1 MKGYLL
7 LANGQLYEGTL
18 MGAAKPVMAE
28 LVFTT
33 AMTGYLETL
42 TDPSYE
48 GEIVIQTF
56 PTIGNYGVIPED
68 FESPRPRLSA
78 YIVRELCDEP
88 SNFRC
93 QGKLDDYL
101 KAQGIPCL
109 TGVDTRALTRV
120 IRNAGV
126 MNAALLTEKPENPEE
141 ICAQLQVLPF
151 HPSIQDVTC
160 DGVQPAKKRGI
171 HNVVLWDFG
180 AKANIQRELEKRGCA
195 VTVVPASATAQEIL
209 NLNPD
214 GLMLSNGPGDPDAV
228 VETYEQVQQLIGK
241 VPVFGICL
249 GHQMI
254 SLACGAQMEKLKFGH
269 RGGNQP
275 VMNLVSRRVEITAQ
289 NHGFGLLFPS
299 LGKLVPELSGGETEH
314 AADGDLRVWVRRGI
328 APVVMNERFGRIRL
342 THVNLNDG
350 TAEGIQLLD
359 APCFSVQ
366 YHPEASPGPTDA
378 HYLFTAFTRLM
389 DGEENYLD
397 IDTAK
402 DRLAGWNFAETA
414 ATETEEN

>member
-1 MKGYLL
+1 MKRYLL

-126 MNAALLTEKPENPEE
+126 MNAALLTEKPENPEK
-141 ICAQLQVLPF
+141 ICAQLKVLPF

-214 GLMLSNGPGDPDAV
+214 CPTAPA
-228 VETYEQVQQLIGK
+228 T
-241 VPVFGICL
+241 
-249 GHQMI
+249 
-254 SLACGAQMEKLKFGH
+254 
-269 RGGNQP
+269 
-275 VMNLVSRRVEITAQ
+275 RRIT
-289 NHGFGLLFPS
+289 P
-299 LGKLVPELSGGETEH
+299 P
-314 AADGDLRVWVRRGI
+314 
-328 APVVMNERFGRIRL
+328 
-342 THVNLNDG
+342 
-350 TAEGIQLLD
+350 
-359 APCFSVQ
+359 
-366 YHPEASPGPTDA
+366 
-378 HYLFTAFTRLM
+378 
-389 DGEENYLD
+389 
-397 IDTAK
+397 
-402 DRLAGWNFAETA
+402 
-414 ATETEEN
+414 

>member
-141 ICAQLQVLPF
+141 ICAQLKVLPF

-214 GLMLSNGPGDPDAV
+214 GLMLSNGPGDPAEP
-228 VETYEQVQQLIGK
+228 VEVIENLKHIFALNIPT
-241 VPVFGICL
+241 FGICL
-249 GHQMI
+249 GHQL
-254 SLACGAQMEKLKFGH
+254 SALAAGAKTMKLKYGH
-269 RGGNQP
+269 RGANQP
-275 VMNLVSRRVEITAQ
+275 VTDFESGRTFITSQ
-289 NHGFGLLFPS
+289 NHGYAVVGE
-299 LGKLVPELSGGETEH
+299 ELPAEMGEV
-314 AADGDLRVWVRRGI
+314 AQ
-328 APVVMNERFGRIRL
+328 
-342 THVNLNDG
+342 VNANDG
-350 TAEGIQLLD
+350 TCEGIKYKKWN
-359 APCFSVQ
+359 CFTVQ
-366 YHPEASPGPTDA
+366 FHPEANGGPKDTEF
-378 HYLFTAFTRLM
+378 LFDRFLKNVKA
-389 DGEENYLD
+389 
-397 IDTAK
+397 AK
-402 DRLAGWNFAETA
+402 EAR
-414 ATETEEN
+414 